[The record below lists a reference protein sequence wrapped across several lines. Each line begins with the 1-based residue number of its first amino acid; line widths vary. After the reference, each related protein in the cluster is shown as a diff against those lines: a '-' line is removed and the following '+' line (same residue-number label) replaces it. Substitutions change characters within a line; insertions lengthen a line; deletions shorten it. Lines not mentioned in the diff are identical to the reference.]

1 MTLRSMLQLASGI
14 ESALQKGALIS
25 EATPKC
31 SKRTGQVSPSHS
43 GQLKGRH
50 SGWQGAEGGVAGL
63 TVVKVRRQ
71 GSQSPEAPWWLHG
84 GSMARFT
91 TTRAAAPGHCGSV
104 MGRGVALS
112 LRLAASFLRKRDTG
126 PAGRKARL
134 RGCCP
139 AVEPRML
146 PATVSGRLLRGARS
160 CEGARP
166 CQRPGGP
173 AAAQRRPSGPAAQR
187 PPGADALTLGPRQ
200 GPGLPVPRRGPGRG
214 GGVHDAVV
222 RREQPESELVRFS
235 VWRKLP
241 AAPGPRT
248 ILDAKPLPPC
258 AD

>member
-71 GSQSPEAPWWLHG
+71 GSQSPEAPWWLL
-84 GSMARFT
+84 ARFT

-112 LRLAASFLRKRDTG
+112 GLRLTASFLQNETLG
-126 PAGRKARL
+126 QPARRPDSG
-134 RGCCP
+134 
-139 AVEPRML
+139 AV
-146 PATVSGRLLRGARS
+146 A
-160 CEGARP
+160 
-166 CQRPGGP
+166 
-173 AAAQRRPSGPAAQR
+173 RRPS
-187 PPGADALTLGPRQ
+187 LGCC
-200 GPGLPVPRRGPGRG
+200 
-214 GGVHDAVV
+214 
-222 RREQPESELVRFS
+222 
-235 VWRKLP
+235 
-241 AAPGPRT
+241 
-248 ILDAKPLPPC
+248 LPPS
-258 AD
+258 AAAS